1 MKNIIAKTTVIID
14 APASKVWDA
23 FTSSEVTKQYLYGT
37 AVATDWEVGSPITF
51 TGELNGRPYEENGII
66 LQSVPPKLF
75 QYTSWN
81 SLSGTE
87 DKPENYAP
95 VSYELYE
102 ENNTTTLTITQ
113 ENIQSEEA
121 RERAEQNWAEVAS
134 NLKYVLEVGHAIP
147 TA

>member
-1 MKNIIAKTTVIID
+1 MKNIIAKTIVVID

-23 FTSSEVTKQYLYGT
+23 FTSPDVAKQYLYGT
-37 AVATDWEVGSPITF
+37 AVMTDWKIGSPITF
-51 TGELNGRPYEENGII
+51 TGEANGRPYVEKGVI
-66 LQSVPPKLF
+66 LQSDPPKLF

-87 DKPENYAP
+87 NKPENYTP

-102 ENNTTTLTITQ
+102 ENDATTLTIIQ

-121 RERAEQNWAEVAS
+121 REVAEQNWAEVAA
-134 NLKYVLEVGHAIP
+134 NLKYVLEVGHAVP